1 MSNQKQF
8 QVCFFP
14 CGSMED
20 FLSERTIFVNAEN
33 EAEAKEKATKELR
46 TNEDHPQN
54 YQEENPLIYK
64 VA

>member
-1 MSNQKQF
+1 MSNEKQF

-20 FLSERTIFVNAEN
+20 FLSERTIFVNATN
-33 EAEAKEKATKELR
+33 EEEAKSKATKELL
-46 TNEDHPQN
+46 NEDQSQN
-54 YQEENPLIYK
+54 YRKEDPIVYK